1 MPLSSEARGRVATAR
16 PWLNGFTEVAQK
28 RSDAE
33 FELVDIKDFNL
44 PLLDEAMPPIMGQ
57 YSKPHTKAWAAKIG
71 TFDAY
76 VFVTPEYNHGISG
89 ALKNAIDFLFA
100 EWNNK
105 AAGFVSYGGASG
117 ARAVEQ
123 LRLVLAEVQMA
134 TVRLQV
140 LLSMYSDFENF
151 SVFKPDSRKETS
163 VNEMLDQLVAWGGAL
178 KPLRKNIRRHLME
191 IGVDSFVAA
200 TVDAAGRAVDPARHL
215 SELLEAITLADE
227 VGLDVFGIGEHHRRE
242 FLDSAPTM
250 ILAAA
255 AARTRR
261 IRLTSAV
268 TVLSAAD
275 PVRVFQEFATLD
287 LLSNGRAEIVAG
299 RGSFIEAFPLFG
311 LELEDYD
318 SLFAEKLDLLLNIR
332 ENTHVHWSGKHRAPL
347 TGQGVYPRPLQNPL
361 PVWLGVG
368 GTPSSF
374 VRAGML
380 GLPLMVAIIG
390 GEPHR
395 FRPLIDRYREAG
407 LRAGHSPDQ
416 LKVGIHSLGYVADS
430 STKAED
436 EFFPGYARS
445 FSEIGRERGWPP
457 VTRAHFDALLGPTG
471 ALLVGD
477 PETVA
482 EKILRV
488 NESLGG
494 ISRLTFQMS
503 VAALPHA
510 KMLRAIELLGTDVAP
525 MVRNSLASSQPQRVL
540 PTVDRLAAANC
551 AHSPTLTT
559 QERIS

>member
-1 MPLSSEARGRVATAR
+1 M
-16 PWLNGFTEVAQK
+16 Q
-28 RSDAE
+28 
-33 FELVDIKDFNL
+33 
-44 PLLDEAMPPIMGQ
+44 
-57 YSKPHTKAWAAKIG
+57 
-71 TFDAY
+71 
-76 VFVTPEYNHGISG
+76 
-89 ALKNAIDFLFA
+89 
-100 EWNNK
+100 
-105 AAGFVSYGGASG
+105 
-117 ARAVEQ
+117 
-123 LRLVLAEVQMA
+123 
-134 TVRLQV
+134 
-140 LLSMYSDFENF
+140 
-151 SVFKPDSRKETS
+151 
-163 VNEMLDQLVAWGGAL
+163 
-178 KPLRKNIRRHLME
+178 

-200 TVDAAGRAVDPARHL
+200 TVDAAGRAIDPAKHL
-215 SELLEAITLADE
+215 SELLEAMTLADE

-242 FLDSAPTM
+242 FLDSAPTV

-287 LLSNGRAEIVAG
+287 LLSKGRAEMVVG

-318 SLFAEKLDLLLNIR
+318 SLFAEKLDLLLKIR
-332 ENTHVHWSGKHRAPL
+332 DNTYVHWSGKHRARL

-368 GTPSSF
+368 GTPGSF
-374 VRAGML
+374 IRAGTL

-395 FRPLIDRYREAG
+395 FRPLIDRYRWAG
-407 LRAGHSPDQ
+407 SRAGRSPEQ
-416 LKVGIHSLGYVADS
+416 LKVGVHSLGYVADS
-430 STKAED
+430 STTAED

-445 FSEIGRERGWPP
+445 FTEIGRERGWPP
-457 VTRAHFDALLGPTG
+457 MTRAHFDAQLGPTG

-503 VAALPHA
+503 VADLPHA
-510 KMLRAIELLGTDVAP
+510 KLMRAIELIGTRVAP
-525 MVRNSLASSQPQRVL
+525 LVRRALGSATPAL
-540 PTVDRLAAANC
+540 PSTKSERAA
-551 AHSPTLTT
+551 
-559 QERIS
+559 